1 MDRRQKKTR
10 EAIFRAFTDL
20 LCEYPLE
27 KITIRHI
34 IDRADVGRATFY
46 AHFETKDDLTQALCR
61 DLFCHIFDGTGEN
74 DHKHLFSC
82 DPPKSILVH
91 LCRHLQNNDHQILN
105 LLVRQN
111 NGVFQQA
118 FKQQF
123 IALLRKDAV
132 VMDSPRGGT
141 MPEALWLAYLA
152 DGFLTTI
159 CWWYSSRMQMSAE
172 DIAGCFAAAFGLG
185 IMPACNR

>member
-1 MDRRQKKTR
+1 MDRRQRKTR
-10 EAIFRAFTDL
+10 DAIFSAFTEL
-20 LCEYPLE
+20 LSRKNYNQISVQE
-27 KITIRHI
+27 I
-34 IDRADVGRATFY
+34 IDTANIGRTTFY

-111 NGVFQQA
+111 NGVFQL
-118 FKQQF
+118 F

-132 VMDSPRGGT
+132 VMDSPCGGT
-141 MPEALWLAYLA
+141 MPEDLWLAYLA

-185 IMPACNR
+185 IIPVCNR